1 MRSLSLALRIGT
13 SIAAITALTLV
24 AATAPVGA
32 HAELLESDPP
42 VGGTVREGV
51 ETVEMT
57 LLAFD
62 PDGPVDIEVTDPSG
76 TDVTRGEPRV
86 DARSSTVEIDVEP
99 LGVGQHIVHWHAM
112 ADDGDGESEG
122 TFTFEVKEAQGGG
135 WGIWLVWLF
144 ALGVPAAIFL
154 RPGGRRGSER

>member
-13 SIAAITALTLV
+13 SIAAVGALTLA
-24 AATAPVGA
+24 AATPAGA

-42 VGGTVREGV
+42 AGGTVTEGV
-51 ETVEMT
+51 ETVQMT

-62 PDGPVDIEVTDPSG
+62 PDGPVDIEVTDPAG
-76 TDVTRGEPRV
+76 TDVTDGEPRV

-112 ADDGDGESEG
+112 ADDGDGASEG
-122 TFTFEVKEAQGGG
+122 TFTFEVEEAQGGG

>member
-1 MRSLSLALRIGT
+1 MRSLSLALRTGT
-13 SIAAITALTLV
+13 SVAAITVLALIT
-24 AATAPVGA
+24 AATPAGA

-42 VGGTVREGV
+42 VGGTVTEGV

-62 PDGPVDIEVTDPSG
+62 PEGPVDIAVTDPAG

-99 LGVGQHIVHWHAM
+99 LGIGQHIVHWHAM

-122 TFTFEVKEAQGGG
+122 TFTFEVRKAQGGG